1 MVEFRIGD
9 VAIGKI
15 NILEE
20 GMGDN
25 SRNTNKININTL
37 KMDHDKSFEHLEN
50 E

>member
-9 VAIGKI
+9 VAHGKI
-15 NILEE
+15 NIIGE
-20 GMGDN
+20 GGN
-25 SRNTNKININTL
+25 NIQNTNKMNINTL